1 MFKNPFVK
9 YINNPLKFNVESIFF
24 LFKKLVI
31 QILFFFSIQNKLQI
45 LLFVTLHVE
54 TLIK

>member
-1 MFKNPFVK
+1 MFKNPFLK
-9 YINNPLKFNVESIFF
+9 YINNPLKFNVESVFF

-31 QILFFFSIQNKLQI
+31 QILFFLSIQNKLQI